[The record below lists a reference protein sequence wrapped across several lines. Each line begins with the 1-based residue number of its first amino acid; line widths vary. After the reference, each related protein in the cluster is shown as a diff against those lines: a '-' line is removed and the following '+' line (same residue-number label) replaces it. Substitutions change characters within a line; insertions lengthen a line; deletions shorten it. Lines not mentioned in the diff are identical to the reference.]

1 MSNSTPKNNRETKNK
16 TMEPR
21 GSGGDLFSPCL
32 NQNLKLTTETAGFI
46 SQPINHP
53 STLSGVGVAKNL
65 DLSIEVAS
73 G

>member
-1 MSNSTPKNNRETKNK
+1 
-16 TMEPR
+16 MEPR

-32 NQNLKLTTETAGFI
+32 SQNLKLTTETAGFI

-65 DLSIEVAS
+65 DLSTEVAS